1 MNTDGGHR
9 PAHRAHDHPAA
20 EREGVRGAASGHLH
34 RGADRRRYLLLR
46 FLFLFG
52 GLVLLFVVALAVLW
66 LLLNDVSLPLMP
78 RDGYPMPMM
87 LIMRRRMLFAC
98 LTPLVFTFV
107 AFVIGRWFFEQV
119 APPIADLMDAA
130 DAVAEGDLAVRVPEE
145 MGGEFGKLAQR
156 FNRMIA
162 ELQRAERQRRN
173 MTADIAHELRTP
185 LHIIQGNL
193 EGMLDGVY
201 EPTAENIQTTLE
213 ETRLLARLVEDLQTL
228 SLAEAGQLLLHRVQF
243 LADDLLAD
251 VATSFAVQAEEQG
264 VTLEVET
271 AGAAQALLLFA
282 DPQRLDQALSNLVSN
297 ALRHTPRGGRITL
310 HAEGLPGRVRL
321 YVEDT
326 GSGIPAEDLPYIF
339 DRFWRGDRARTRS
352 RLSGSGLGLAIARQL
367 VAAHGGT
374 IEAQSP
380 SPASGVGARF
390 TIDLPAAQG

>member
-1 MNTDGGHR
+1 MNTDGGRR
-9 PAHRAHDHPAA
+9 PVHWAHDHPAA
-20 EREGVRGAASGHLH
+20 DQQVVRRAASGHLH
-34 RGADRRRYLLLR
+34 NGADKRRYLLLR

-66 LLLNDVSLPLMP
+66 VLLNDVPMPLMP
-78 RDGYPMPMM
+78 RDGHPMPMM
-87 LIMRRRMLFAC
+87 IMRRRALFAC
-98 LTPLVFTFV
+98 LTPLVFTFL
-107 AFVIGRWFFEQV
+107 AFVVGRWFFQQF
-119 APPIADLMDAA
+119 APPIANLMDAA
-130 DAVAEGDLAVRVPEE
+130 DAVAEGDLSVRVPEDIP
-145 MGGEFGKLAQR
+145 GEFGRLARR
-156 FNRMIA
+156 FNRMTA

-228 SLAEAGQLLLHRVQF
+228 SLAEAGQLPLHRVPF
-243 LADDLLAD
+243 SAADLLAD

-271 AGAAQALLLFA
+271 AGAAQSLMLFA

-297 ALRHTPRGGRITL
+297 ALRHTPSAGRIML
-310 HAEGLPGRVRL
+310 RAEGASGRVRL
-321 YVEDT
+321 GVEDSGT
-326 GSGIPAEDLPYIF
+326 GIPPEDLPYIF
-339 DRFWRGDRARTRS
+339 DRFWRGDRARTRA
-352 RLSGSGLGLAIARQL
+352 RLTGSGLGLAIARQL

-374 IEAQSP
+374 IEVQSP
-380 SPASGVGARF
+380 SPASGAGTLF